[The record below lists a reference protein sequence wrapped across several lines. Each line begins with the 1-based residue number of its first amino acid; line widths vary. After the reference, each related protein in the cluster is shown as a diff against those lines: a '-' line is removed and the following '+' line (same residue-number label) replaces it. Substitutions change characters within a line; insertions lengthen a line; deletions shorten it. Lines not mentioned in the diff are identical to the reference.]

1 MHQAL
6 CVQYVLVV
14 CCGKGWVPNARRPEV
29 VHGHIEVR
37 VRERDV
43 QAGKC
48 RHGST
53 WSWDGRVRRRNNTDP
68 LNRTETVAG
77 ADDVVARGAV
87 QGEGVVNE
95 EVHFLGEV
103 EPCAIEA
110 LVHPAAVAKRVVHKE
125 DVVVEYLVEI
135 WLQQ

>member
-87 QGEGVVNE
+87 QGEG
-95 EVHFLGEV
+95 EVDEIMRLIRQAL
-103 EPCAIEA
+103 PCRVPAR
-110 LVHPAAVAKRVVHKE
+110 VHPAAVAKRVVLPIR
-125 DVVVEYLVEI
+125 VLLRQPV
-135 WLQQ
+135 